1 MHISDFNKPII
12 KTEINANAFGITTDK
27 AFDASLLQNAIDHC
41 KENGIDRLTVDPGI
55 YRITIKRPLEI
66 FDMHNFELNGNG
78 ARFIF
83 YSPIN
88 HLQTMMYFKLE
99 NCSNTQICN
108 LNIDWD
114 WETAPLASLVK
125 VVKRTPE
132 FVDLEYMEER
142 PLPDTSLFITLNQ
155 VNPETFTPGVED
167 GTEYI
172 GPKRFSEEPFTK
184 REKISEKV
192 YRCHLDPTTLN
203 DRYFKEGTFYLVRH
217 FVYNGGCFTLKN
229 CEHISLTD
237 VTIYSIPGFGL
248 HVSGHSHHLL
258 FHRFK
263 ITLPDFEKRYI
274 TATVDGVHVTRSD
287 GYMLFEECDLGYQG
301 DDCINIHTWV
311 EMGVEK
317 LSANTFRYKNTKYS
331 ADKQGELL
339 EFRNG
344 DLSPTG
350 FFATILNIKQQD
362 GWSVL
367 TLDKEIPD
375 SIKPDSVIFNRSYD
389 SGHYEIR
396 NCYFHET
403 RARGIL
409 AQADNGIIENC
420 TFYRIQG
427 AAIQIETGASPLWSE
442 GMGVENL
449 MIRNN
454 KIKECDI
461 NDWDK
466 GVIYMSTFLPAG
478 IPIQNTKHPNPT
490 TTVGDSGADFRTA
503 YPMFK
508 NITFE
513 NNTIEEYPRRA
524 MILTSFDGVHLK
536 NNTFINNVPRN
547 YNNPERGS
555 IWAALGSNL
564 TDENNTFVNSP
575 YMLTPGIENDCEDK
589 GVKE

>member
-1 MHISDFNKPII
+1 MHISDFHAPKIQKELLARDAGIFPEIKINAVQLQQILDRCKAENINKLTFEKGVYRIYIEKPI
-12 KTEINANAFGITTDK
+12 ELFN
-27 AFDASLLQNAIDHC
+27 
-41 KENGIDRLTVDPGI
+41 
-55 YRITIKRPLEI
+55 
-66 FDMHNFELNGNG
+66 MHDFELYGNG
-78 ARFIF
+78 ARFVF
-83 YSPIN
+83 FSPIT
-88 HLQTMMYFKLE
+88 HLQSILYFKLIG
-99 NCSNTQICN
+99 CSTVKFTD
-108 LNIDWD
+108 LSIDWD

-125 VVKRTPE
+125 VIKRTSE

-142 PLPDTSLFITLNQ
+142 NLPDTSLFLTANQ
-155 VNPETFTPGVED
+155 VNPETYTPGTED

-184 REKISEKV
+184 REKIADKI
-192 YRCHLDPTTLN
+192 YRCHLDPTTLD
-203 DRYFKEGTFYLVRH
+203 DRYFHEGNFYLVRH
-217 FVYNGGCFTLKN
+217 FVYNGGCFSIVDT
-229 CEHISLTD
+229 EHFIFEN
-237 VTIYSIPGFGL
+237 VTVYSVPGFGA
-248 HVSGHSHHLL
+248 HISGHSHHIL
-258 FHRFK
+258 FNRFK
-263 ITLPDFEKRYI
+263 ITLPDFDKRYI
-274 TATVDGVHVTRSD
+274 SATVDGVHVTRSN
-287 GYMLFEECDLGYQG
+287 GYILFEDCDLGYQG
-301 DDCINIHTWV
+301 DDCINIHVWV

-317 LSANTFRYKNTKYS
+317 LSSDTFKYKNTKYS
-331 ADKQGELL
+331 ADRVGELL
-339 EFRNG
+339 EFRNS

-350 FFATILNIKQQD
+350 FFATILNIEQKA
-362 GWSVL
+362 GCSIL

-389 SGHYEIR
+389 SGNYEIR

-427 AAIQIETGASPLWSE
+427 AAIQIETGASRLWSE

-449 MIRNN
+449 VIRNN

-466 GVIYMSTFLPAG
+466 GVLYMSTFLPAG
-478 IPIQNTKHPNPT
+478 IPIQNTKYPNPT

-508 NITFE
+508 NITIESNVF
-513 NNTIEEYPRRA
+513 EEYPRRA

-536 NNTFINNVPRN
+536 NNTFINNVPRR

-555 IWAALGSNL
+555 IWAALGKNL
-564 TDENNTFVNSP
+564 TDDNNIFVESP
-575 YMLTPGIENDCEDK
+575 YMLMPGIENDL
-589 GVKE
+589 